1 MKYINV
7 VIDHTSRHT
16 DTYYTYAAPDDIT
29 VGDIVEVSFN
39 RGNKPKKAYVF
50 EESVTPDC
58 EVSKIKAIT
67 GKNSDISLNPEM
79 VKTCIWMKK
88 RYGIKYLDAVKC
100 FVQNGNPA
108 KEGKEKE
115 PYKDAEGEKQDI
127 RNLTEEQQIA
137 VDTISCAVR
146 GGRQE
151 SFLIHGV
158 TGSGKTE
165 VYMQVIAEVLAASK
179 TDIMLVPEIA
189 LTAQL
194 IERMER
200 IVYSAPEE
208 PDGHICQKG
217 CLAGRQ
223 PYDPKRLKAPLKR
236 VGERGSG
243 KFEEISW
250 DQALDEICEKLCLI
264 LDEHCPDSVVL
275 WNLGAGV
282 PEQYSFENL
291 MPFRF
296 ANTFGVTVPLGSIGL
311 DNGPFYAEFYNAGS
325 EFPRTVIDP
334 RIMVGTDLIYVWGCN
349 PIENQMR
356 CAQNLVRAREAGAR
370 IVDLGLIF
378 DGTAGFADEFVA
390 MKPASDGYLAMAM
403 VNYILQNDLQASDY
417 LLART
422 IAAYLVDDE
431 TGQLA
436 RDAEGNFLVW
446 DNATGAPAAV
456 AAKKGDY
463 PEGADIPLFG
473 TFQFDGRSY
482 TTALQKLKDGAAEYT
497 FELAAEKCGISA
509 ADAERLA
516 RDWVEAEN
524 AFIL

>member
-1 MKYINV
+1 M
-7 VIDHTSRHT
+7 S
-16 DTYYTYAAPDDIT
+16 
-29 VGDIVEVSFN
+29 
-39 RGNKPKKAYVF
+39 
-50 EESVTPDC
+50 EESFVYTACPGWGDHDYC
-58 EVSKIKAIT
+58 ALKTIVKD
-67 GKNSDISLNPEM
+67 GK
-79 VKTCIWMKK
+79 
-88 RYGIKYLDAVKC
+88 
-100 FVQNGNPA
+100 
-108 KEGKEKE
+108 
-115 PYKDAEGEKQDI
+115 
-127 RNLTEEQQIA
+127 
-137 VDTISCAVR
+137 
-146 GGRQE
+146 
-151 SFLIHGV
+151 
-158 TGSGKTE
+158 
-165 VYMQVIAEVLAASK
+165 
-179 TDIMLVPEIA
+179 
-189 LTAQL
+189 

-200 IVYSAPEE
+200 IVYSEPEE

-223 PYDPKRLKAPLKR
+223 PYDPKRLQKPLKR

-243 KFEEISW
+243 QFEEISW
-250 DQALDEICEKLCLI
+250 DQALDEIGEKLCHI
-264 LDEHCPDSVVL
+264 RDTYGPSSVVL

-282 PEQYSFENL
+282 PAQYSFENL

-356 CAQNLVRAREAGAR
+356 CAQNLVRAREAGAK

-403 VNYILQNDLQASDY
+403 VNYILQNDLQADDY

-422 IAAYLVDDE
+422 ISAYLVDDE
-431 TGQLA
+431 TGQLL
-436 RDAEGNFLVW
+436 RGDDGCYFVW
-446 DNATGAPAAV
+446 DAVSSTPVPVAPKAGA
-456 AAKKGDY
+456 Y

-473 TFQFDGRSY
+473 SYVANGRPCA
-482 TTALQKLKDGAAEYT
+482 TALQKLKDGAAEYT
-497 FELAAEKCGISA
+497 FELAAEKCGITA

-516 RDWVEAEN
+516 CDWVQAEN
-524 AFIL
+524 AFILSGYGLRYRNSN